1 MRFVAGNVL
10 PRGMKK
16 ESRRHGRRSRLKLVE
31 SAAFKG
37 LSEWAFSVCDSEG
50 DGKIHREELYTGVL
64 LVHLHLA
71 KYVGVAACQPL
82 NRTQV
87 GELFDTAASHNNAKT
102 IGQREFED
110 IVMYS
115 CAQIGYR
122 IGVYYSMLLVL
133 APFLTGRLLRAARFF
148 KNALQLELHFGGHWG
163 PWFEPLWAVGEW
175 LVEHTVSVSMF
186 VLAVP
191 WAFTKIDPYTRRLI
205 KPRKKPKNVFWWQ
218 KVQNVQKQLLVAT
231 SAKDVEEILR
241 NVTAKEDN
249 TTTGEIDDEYDD
261 EVDEVTE
268 ISRNATAK
276 DTDIVAVV
284 DNEVRGTTK
293 EK

>member
-1 MRFVAGNVL
+1 M
-10 PRGMKK
+10 
-16 ESRRHGRRSRLKLVE
+16 KLVE

-50 DGKIHREELYTGVL
+50 DGKIYREELYTGVL

-87 GELFDTAASHNNAKT
+87 GELFDMAASHNHAKT

-133 APFLTGRLLRAARFF
+133 APFLTGRLLRAARYV
-148 KNALQLELHFGGHWG
+148 KDVLKLEFLFGGHWS
-163 PWFEPLWAVGEW
+163 PWFDPLWAVGEW
-175 LVEHTVSVSMF
+175 LVEHTVSVSIF
-186 VLAVP
+186 VLAIP

-205 KPRKKPKNVFWWQ
+205 KPRKKPKNLFWWQ

-231 SAKDVEEILR
+231 TVKDVQEVLR
-241 NVTAKEDN
+241 NATAKEDEVDS
-249 TTTGEIDDEYDD
+249 TIAEDDNDYDD
-261 EVDEVTE
+261 EVDERKA

-276 DTDIVAVV
+276 DINTTAVIV
-284 DNEVRGTTK
+284 DNTVRGKTK
-293 EK
+293 KT